1 MVRDWD
7 LRGVPIYCIKSN
19 AFFGPGRNVP
29 IATAAFFVVPIL
41 PTNFEAVCVSATVS
55 LHRTT
60 SCIATTWKIKSQFRS
75 KSRGG
80 VLRVSRA
87 EFNHNFRS
95 SFSLKHRKEKE
106 ERERK
111 QVRDDDPGEGCNVIV
126 WPIVLGLVL

>member
-1 MVRDWD
+1 M
-7 LRGVPIYCIKSN
+7 
-19 AFFGPGRNVP
+19 P

-60 SCIATTWKIKSQFRS
+60 SCIATTWKNKKPIPIYIAISCPTCFPRRIQSQFP
-75 KSRGG
+75 
-80 VLRVSRA
+80 
-87 EFNHNFRS
+87 FF
-95 SFSLKHRKEKE
+95 FSLKHRKEKE

-126 WPIVLGLVL
+126 WPLVLGLVL